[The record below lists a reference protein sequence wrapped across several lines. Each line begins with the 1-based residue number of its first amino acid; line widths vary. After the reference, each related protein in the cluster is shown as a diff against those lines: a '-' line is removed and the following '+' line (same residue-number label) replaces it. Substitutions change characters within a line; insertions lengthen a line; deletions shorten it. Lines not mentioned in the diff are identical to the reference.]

1 MSSTVPTQ
9 ASPPPYQVFGGPQL
23 PDLMNEVANCIPD
36 LWREVGVQLGVP
48 VHMLDSFWR
57 QRSNNNMDCFKDVF
71 TYWKDKCT
79 KSYSW
84 LTMIQVLETPA
95 VGQMEL
101 AQNIRA
107 NFVKK
112 Q

>member
-1 MSSTVPTQ
+1 MLDTQ
-9 ASPPPYQVFGGPQL
+9 VLTPKMVPQL
-23 PDLMNEVANCIPD
+23 VDLMNEVANCIPD
-36 LWREVGVQLGVP
+36 LWREAGVQLGVP
-48 VHMLDSFWR
+48 VHMLDLFWR